1 MRHFTSIRICDQ
13 IEKTV
18 AARQYLKGS
27 AQTDSCDL
35 PFDFYPCI
43 KVWVLTIKPDGC
55 QNE

>member
-35 PFDFYPCI
+35 PFYAYLCI
-43 KVWVLTIKPDGC
+43 KGWILRIRNSNLNYD
-55 QNE
+55 